1 MQKVLLAFLFSTCSL
16 MAFSQHTGPRLFWD
30 IPNFYAA
37 APDISTI
44 ENQMGLGIGTAF
56 NVATFWG
63 TSRVGGG
70 TTVTLDPKSADI
82 GNSFLVT
89 PYMLLEGGAGIY
101 RSNGNQC
108 AQTKHS
114 AFTAMA
120 VLGLRYD
127 IDTRSL
133 RPAGETNNYGL
144 NYVVGA
150 ELGYFYIRNML
161 RNTEIVLRGN
171 YFPKAKIVSATFGF
185 KFFLNIREMG
195 RY

>member
-133 RPAGETNNYGL
+133 RPAGRPTIT
-144 NYVVGA
+144 A
-150 ELGYFYIRNML
+150 
-161 RNTEIVLRGN
+161 
-171 YFPKAKIVSATFGF
+171 
-185 KFFLNIREMG
+185 
-195 RY
+195 